1 MLPMS
6 PSAGRLINLLARKSQ
21 GYITDLMR
29 PFGLTAAEQPFFM
42 ALLHNEGVTQERLT
56 SLVGVDK
63 AATARTVKSLEEKGI
78 LIRIQDEADRRQNLL
93 FPTERAKAIS
103 EEVKAA
109 LDQFNS
115 LLTEGFDPEEAVTL
129 QRMLLKMVDNLN
141 RGRQGGNC
149 HG

>member
-63 AATARTVKSLEEKGI
+63 AATARTVKSLEEKGGSHPHPGRGGPAA
-78 LIRIQDEADRRQNLL
+78 RICFFPQSGPKPYLRR
-93 FPTERAKAIS
+93 
-103 EEVKAA
+103 
-109 LDQFNS
+109 
-115 LLTEGFDPEEAVTL
+115 
-129 QRMLLKMVDNLN
+129 
-141 RGRQGGNC
+141 
-149 HG
+149 